1 MFKKRT
7 KRITR
12 NKVRGRK
19 TSTGKKVNS
28 KSRKIVNRKKS
39 DFFFVSI
46 YSSIII
52 FIGFISLSFTI
63 FQLNRQ
69 IKPVMRNER
78 LKFLC
83 TSQLGDR
90 KSKHY
95 KDAKEKL
102 EKLVGDSEKY
112 CKNFLKIKEN
122 NNKKFKFLP
131 ILNNILFKFI

>member
-7 KRITR
+7 KRISR

-19 TSTGKKVNS
+19 TSTGKKIDLQ
-28 KSRKIVNRKKS
+28 SRKIVNRKKS
-39 DFFFVSI
+39 DFFFASI

-52 FIGFISLSFTI
+52 FIGFISLSLTV

-69 IKPVMRNER
+69 IKPVIRNER

-83 TSQLGDR
+83 TSQLGNR

-95 KDAKEKL
+95 KDAKVKL
-102 EKLVGDSEKY
+102 EKLVGDSDKY

-122 NNKKFKFLP
+122 NNNKFRFLP